1 VITHLL
7 FSDSYTSLKLIRKK
21 FLLAQ
26 IEALNE
32 KEDRTDED
40 DAELAKLEK
49 ELQPIVDFL
58 DDAKRQ
64 RDAILLEIGMPPPH
78 PSCMLIY

>member
-1 VITHLL
+1 
-7 FSDSYTSLKLIRKK
+7 LIRKK

-26 IEALNE
+26 IEALKS
-32 KEDRTDED
+32 KEDWTDED

-49 ELQPIVDFL
+49 ELEPIVAFL

-64 RDAILLEIGMPPPH
+64 RDAILLEICMCQP
-78 PSCMLIY
+78 PSCMLSY

>member
-1 VITHLL
+1 
-7 FSDSYTSLKLIRKK
+7 LIRKK

-26 IEALNE
+26 IEALNN
-32 KEDRTDED
+32 KEDRTDEE

-64 RDAILLEIGMPPPH
+64 RDAILLEIGIPPPH
-78 PSCMLIY
+78 PSCMLMY